1 MPQKLKLDL
10 DETASIIGN
19 SEQFYQI
26 IRNLVENAIKY
37 TPNEGE
43 ITISLTAAEK
53 EITLKIA
60 NTGERIPDS
69 EKEKVFERFY
79 RIDRSRS
86 SKIPGT
92 GIGLAIVKQLTELY
106 HGAS

>member
-1 MPQKLKLDL
+1 MKLDL

-60 NTGERIPDS
+60 NTGERSLIA
-69 EKEKVFERFY
+69 KKKRFLNAF
-79 RIDRSRS
+79 IASIAPALV
-86 SKIPGT
+86 KFPEL
-92 GIGLAIVKQLTELY
+92 GLVW
-106 HGAS
+106 HS

>member
-69 EKEKVFERFY
+69 ENAFIASIAPALVKFPEL
-79 RIDRSRS
+79 
-86 SKIPGT
+86 
-92 GIGLAIVKQLTELY
+92 GLVWQ
-106 HGAS
+106 S